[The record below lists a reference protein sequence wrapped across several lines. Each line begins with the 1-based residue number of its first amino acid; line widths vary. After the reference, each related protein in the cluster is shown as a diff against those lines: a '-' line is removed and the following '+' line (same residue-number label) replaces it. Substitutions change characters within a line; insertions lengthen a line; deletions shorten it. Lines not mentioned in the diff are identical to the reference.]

1 MLVRDAFKEIIEQ
14 ETDIIEQLIE
24 CGYQKQAVIT
34 DIEQLTAVV
43 EQERELLINLEQAE
57 QERCQLFDVIAS
69 DQSPAQWLAATD
81 DQELVL
87 KINQLKTKYEQL
99 QELNQLNQQLLAES
113 LAFVQY
119 SLNLLVDD
127 LPLTYS
133 KPGTRTVKKSIID
146 RKV

>member
-69 DQSPAQWLAATD
+69 GQSPAQWLGAID
-81 DQELVL
+81 PQELVL
-87 KINQLKTKYEQL
+87 KINQLKT
-99 QELNQLNQQLLAES
+99 
-113 LAFVQY
+113 
-119 SLNLLVDD
+119 
-127 LPLTYS
+127 
-133 KPGTRTVKKSIID
+133 
-146 RKV
+146 